1 MLELLAALLPLMLA
15 AAANP
20 AVVTVVLLTLTASE
34 RPLARAT
41 AFVAGFAIALVA
53 VGIVGLV
60 LIGRA
65 RERVSPG
72 GSLAGAV
79 DIALGVGLLVLGAI
93 AFARRGRT
101 GGADR
106 LLERFGPGS
115 FVAVGAVFMVTDA
128 SALAAYAPLLREIAV
143 ADVTRA
149 ERAIALALSDAVII
163 APVAAPVVVC
173 VLAPRSADRAL
184 AATRRWLDRYGWLTA
199 VLVFG
204 AIGAYLLIRGITRL

>member
-1 MLELLAALLPLMLA
+1 MLDLMAALLPLMLA

-60 LIGRA
+60 LIGGA

-72 GSLAGAV
+72 GSLAGWV
-79 DIALGVGLLVLGAI
+79 DIALGLGLLVLGAI
-93 AFARRGRT
+93 AVARRGRT

-106 LLERFGPGS
+106 LLERLGPGS
-115 FVAVGAVFMVTDA
+115 FVAVGATFMVTDA

-149 ERAIALALSDAVII
+149 ERAVALALSDAVII
-163 APVAAPVVVC
+163 APVAAPVLIC
-173 VLAPRSADRAL
+173 MLAPRRADRAL
-184 AATRRWLDRYGWLTA
+184 AAIRHWLDRYGWLAA

-204 AIGAYLLIRGITRL
+204 AIGAYLVLRGITRL